1 VPVLLLAQGDSKAK
15 ELLRR
20 AIEARYGISPPAIDN
35 LIMDMQGRVRAKV
48 GPVMSWVPLQI
59 RASFRFP
66 AAIRWDFT
74 ARPAGV
80 PVQRGAEAFDGS
92 TYRQARGRR
101 ARIIDNPDVIHSLRH
116 RVWAM
121 AAVLLTP
128 LGDHFVHLDA
138 VDEYRLEA
146 TNTTLGDRVQLVL
159 RDDYTLDQV
168 QARCL
173 NPDSGQIQTFSLRA
187 STEQLPVDDMMLPK
201 CIRAFWDDQPY
212 YEVKPVHIENL
223 TAIADAVFTLETD
236 ASSQA

>member
-1 VPVLLLAQGDSKAK
+1 

-20 AIEARYGISPPAIDN
+20 AMEARNAISLPAIDT
-35 LIMDMQGRVRAKV
+35 LTMDMQGRVRAKV

-101 ARIIDNPDVIHSLRH
+101 ARIIDNPDVIHSLRN

-128 LGDHFVHLDA
+128 LGDHFVHMGA
-138 VDEYRLEA
+138 VDESRFEA

-159 RDDYTLDQV
+159 RDDYTLDQD
-168 QARCL
+168 QPRCL